1 MGSSLIVNNNLFQV
15 YLLIAL
21 AGIQI
26 ACFSMHIFAE
36 DLGASSVSDPG
47 GRSVQPSSNAS
58 NSLQTLY
65 KTEHSGA
72 SGASWLRRP
81 DLASRFQMLQI
92 LYRSFTKL
100 NILEPRAHHGS
111 GGRSAKPLQV
121 LQFLYKPFTK
131 RSTLEPLAPHSSGG
145 RIC

>member
-1 MGSSLIVNNNLFQV
+1 MRRFCIRKEATLVGSSLIVNNNLFQV
-15 YLLIAL
+15 YFLIAL

-47 GRSVQPSSNAS
+47 GWSVQSSSNAS

-65 KTEHSGA
+65 KTENSGA
-72 SGASWLRRP
+72 SGASWLRSP

-92 LYRSFTKL
+92 LYRSLTKL
-100 NILEPRAHHGS
+100 SILEPRAPHGS
-111 GGRSAKPLQV
+111 GDRILQVASKCFKSFTDPLQN
-121 LQFLYKPFTK
+121 
-131 RSTLEPLAPHSSGG
+131 
-145 RIC
+145 